1 MLSAKKSGIK
11 LPSLRAMISIS
22 RNGNNYKRTNK
33 RKLMRLSRLLRRKFK
48 RRKSCRL
55 RDSQLGNDVIFIILF
70 VRTKDM
76 DETSMRKSRRK
87 SAPGLPKKSKNIPKS
102 SGSVM
107 RKSMVRNLTSQ
118 LILGYDRYV
127 TAIEGGEERL
137 RKQDRQTKFL
147 HEKLSQYRA
156 PLLQLQIQYNQNKG
170 KVYTEEEDRF
180 LLVHLDKFGVGRE
193 DLYERIR
200 EEIRE
205 SPLFR
210 FDWFFLSRTSLEI
223 QRRCT
228 TLLTMI
234 MREFGE
240 EKRGLEDDDSRESTP
255 ATKKIKKAGNKVV
268 ESLKVNSPSQV
279 WLLMDRS
286 SRVLV

>member
-1 MLSAKKSGIK
+1 
-11 LPSLRAMISIS
+11 
-22 RNGNNYKRTNK
+22 
-33 RKLMRLSRLLRRKFK
+33 
-48 RRKSCRL
+48 
-55 RDSQLGNDVIFIILF
+55 
-70 VRTKDM
+70 
-76 DETSMRKSRRK
+76 
-87 SAPGLPKKSKNIPKS
+87 
-102 SGSVM
+102 
-107 RKSMVRNLTSQ
+107 MVRNLTSQ

>member
-1 MLSAKKSGIK
+1 MIK
-11 LPSLRAMISIS
+11 LTA
-22 RNGNNYKRTNK
+22 
-33 RKLMRLSRLLRRKFK
+33 
-48 RRKSCRL
+48 
-55 RDSQLGNDVIFIILF
+55 
-70 VRTKDM
+70 
-76 DETSMRKSRRK
+76 
-87 SAPGLPKKSKNIPKS
+87 
-102 SGSVM
+102 
-107 RKSMVRNLTSQ
+107 
-118 LILGYDRYV
+118 GYDRYI
-127 TAIEGGEERL
+127 TAIEAGEERL

-180 LLVHLDKFGVGRE
+180 LLVQLDKFGVGRE

-240 EKRGLEDDDSRESTP
+240 EKKGLEDDDSKESTP
-255 ATKKIKKAGNKVV
+255 AMKKSKKAGNKLV
-268 ESLKVNSPSQV
+268 ESLKVYPTLCIKLIVEQAEC
-279 WLLMDRS
+279 
-286 SRVLV
+286 

>member
-1 MLSAKKSGIK
+1 MVLLVLMVAK
-11 LPSLRAMISIS
+11 
-22 RNGNNYKRTNK
+22 N
-33 RKLMRLSRLLRRKFK
+33 
-48 RRKSCRL
+48 
-55 RDSQLGNDVIFIILF
+55 V
-70 VRTKDM
+70 
-76 DETSMRKSRRK
+76 
-87 SAPGLPKKSKNIPKS
+87 
-102 SGSVM
+102 
-107 RKSMVRNLTSQ
+107 
-118 LILGYDRYV
+118 GYDRYIS
-127 TAIEGGEERL
+127 AIEAGEERL

-180 LLVHLDKFGVGRE
+180 LLVQLDKFGVGND

-228 TLLTMI
+228 TLLTMV
-234 MREFGE
+234 MREYGE

-255 ATKKIKKAGNKVV
+255 SGKKGRKAGNKIV
-268 ESLKVNSPSQV
+268 ESLKVCVYRQS
-279 WLLMDRS
+279 
-286 SRVLV
+286 